1 MLQRK
6 INVCLWHR
14 YRIRYWQNEKNHIIV
29 NVMRK
34 KTQEF
39 CSNNTRYRKITVIP
53 FDNKEVSLN
62 IEYKNIPFDIDEL
75 NKKSKNEILN
85 IYKIIRNKNEL
96 NKLPSDFLDNLF
108 ECTKKYIRCLLPY
121 EIIKIYKTLNIIK
134 KNNKE
139 LNLLLHQHIKR
150 IYKNFD
156 VISISK
162 LFQIYTFSKSKPIYI
177 IKKLSEIFLNNLKN
191 CNKPWCFREVISIYS
206 YFKINSKD
214 HIDNIFKKCVP
225 IIAKNIMMYTPKDA
239 TIIFYSFVKM
249 NKYDKILC
257 HAITKNVILKINL
270 YQFNHLSIIL
280 NSFAKIGEKNN
291 KLCKVICDHI
301 KNKIKIKMPKNI
313 TDLETNNIEQNDI
326 NKNCLSNFET
336 QKLTEIKINDSP
348 KDDEAIIE
356 LNKNETEY
364 KQIKTY
370 ENKNNLLKDKIL
382 KPKDVSIILNALIK
396 LEYYN
401 NETFICLIPFI
412 INNICKFSPQSLSN
426 LAHAYSQIH
435 IDNTL
440 LFDKI
445 ANESIMKIHKFKNKE
460 LSNLANSFVRLNIK
474 NKTLFTYIIDE
485 FLYRSTIGSKF
496 QNYKFDILSLQQFA
510 YSFSKVGLKDEKVYN
525 ILYNTLIKKIHEI
538 KKMKKKKIING
549 EKLLLENYNNQTN
562 SCSDIV
568 INKNTNSL
576 LFRKDEMLEKN
587 NFDFF
592 FISTFVNSYSR
603 AKINHKNFTHFIS
616 YIIRKKKQNNNEI
629 LSNQSLSS
637 LIYGLT
643 KLKIKDKKI
652 YQLLLKECNDKI
664 DSLQP
669 FQIALILYSF
679 SKLKIYSYKYVKKSI
694 QILSMN
700 IHNLNLT
707 DLSLVCYSLSNFLY
721 RDIIFLY
728 KVQKILFL
736 NNYEFN
742 KTNVSQLFNSYT
754 KLCFYHKPFYDFI
767 FQKIFAFMHEFDE
780 KELTN
785 LVFSFIYYFHI
796 VTLQNHVDLEKNNSS
811 SDSDPNISNL
821 VNGVK
826 YFIENKKN
834 EEIKV
839 KPNASSNNNSNGN
852 SNNNSNSSNSSLGR
866 EMCNDLKKKKK
877 IFDEKNKLDNI
888 VNNNDKSCY
897 SLKENTSNLILKN
910 REEFFKNELNI
921 FFNLIFILNEK
932 YRQKLS
938 LISIYQLQI
947 VDLYLRAFFTNYFSF
962 PNYLKSFFFK
972 CRNVKL
978 KIDDYVLLSSKMHRN
993 ISRYLNAVGVK
1004 HKSEVIFGP
1013 YQLDIVVD
1021 FLQNDIK
1028 NKFNLNFD
1036 NEINDNDNDND
1047 NNYNV
1052 IYKRKGLAN
1061 EEVVKKEDKAKY
1073 NIIEKLLTKNIVIEV
1088 DGISHFYKESY
1099 SRTLNSII
1107 KNYILKKFGWNIIHI
1122 PYQEWNQCYNFKT
1135 KLLYAIHI
1143 FKKIV
1148 HINRDTISPK
1158 DFIYFM
1164 NNKNNN
1170 DNKNNNTFADVS
1182 HINNVNNNFMNHDM
1196 VINNNDKNEEDEK
1209 NQHHG
1214 NINDTNANIQQ
1225 KDEKNIPDFYT
1236 IDEETI
1242 FLNQLKCRNKFQKN
1256 IMKKLRQDGKMKY
1269 DFNIVCKNNK
1279 TEECIE
1285 LSDQISKTDIET

>member
-6 INVCLWHR
+6 INLCLWHR
-14 YRIRYWQNEKNHIIV
+14 YRIRYCQNEKNKIIV
-29 NVMRK
+29 SVMRK

-62 IEYKNIPFDIDEL
+62 LEYKNIPFDIDEL

-134 KNNKE
+134 KNNKD

-150 IYKNFD
+150 IYQNFD

-214 HIDNIFKKCVP
+214 HIDHIFKKCMP

-249 NKYDKILC
+249 NKYDKILY
-257 HAITKNVILKINL
+257 HAITKNVILKIHL
-270 YQFNHLSIIL
+270 YEFNHLSIIL

-291 KLCKVICDHI
+291 KLCEAICNQI
-301 KNKIKIKMPKNI
+301 KNKIKIPKTN
-313 TDLETNNIEQNDI
+313 TDLETNCLIDSSNLNSNNIEHNDT
-326 NKNCLSNFET
+326 NKNHFSNFGT
-336 QKLTEIKINDSP
+336 PKLTEIKMNDSP
-348 KDDEAIIE
+348 NYDEVIIE
-356 LNKNETEY
+356 LNKSETEY
-364 KQIKTY
+364 KQIKKY

-382 KPKDVSIILNALIK
+382 KPKDVSVILNALIK

-538 KKMKKKKIING
+538 KKMKKKIIING
-549 EKLLLENYNNQTN
+549 KNLLLENHNNQAN

-568 INKNTNSL
+568 INKNINSL

-603 AKINHKNFTHFIS
+603 AKINHKNFAHFIS

-652 YQLLLKECNDKI
+652 YQLLLKECNEKI

-700 IHNLNLT
+700 IHNLNLN

-728 KVQKILFL
+728 KVQKILSL

-742 KTNVSQLFNSYT
+742 KTNVCQLFNSYT
-754 KLCFYHKPFYDFI
+754 KLCFYYKPFYDFI
-767 FQKIFAFMHEFDE
+767 FQKIFTFMHEFDE

-796 VTLQNHVDLEKNNSS
+796 VILQNYANLEKNNKP
-811 SDSDPNISNL
+811 SDIDPNISNL
-821 VNGVK
+821 MNGVK
-826 YFIENKKN
+826 YFIESEENQNN
-834 EEIKV
+834 EEIKI
-839 KPNASSNNNSNGN
+839 KPNTNNNNS
-852 SNNNSNSSNSSLGR
+852 SISREICSDLNN
-866 EMCNDLKKKKK
+866 KKKK
-877 IFDEKNKLDNI
+877 IDEKNKKGNI
-888 VNNNDKSCY
+888 VNNNNDKTCY

-1021 FLQNDIK
+1021 FLKNDIK
-1028 NKFNLNFD
+1028 NKFNLNFN
-1036 NEINDNDNDND
+1036 NEINETNH

-1052 IYKRKGLAN
+1052 IYKRKGLEN
-1061 EEVVKKEDKAKY
+1061 EEVVKKEDKEKY

-1135 KLLYAIHI
+1135 KILYAIHI
-1143 FKKIV
+1143 FKKII

-1164 NNKNNN
+1164 NNENSFNQRN
-1170 DNKNNNTFADVS
+1170 INNNNTSASTS
-1182 HINNVNNNFMNHDM
+1182 HINNMNDNFMNYDM
-1196 VINNNDKNEEDEK
+1196 VINNTDKNGEDEK

-1214 NINDTNANIQQ
+1214 NNNDINTKIQQ

-1256 IMKKLRQDGKMKY
+1256 IMKKLRQNGKIKY

-1285 LSDQISKTDIET
+1285 LSDQNSKTDIET

>member
-6 INVCLWHR
+6 INLFLWYR
-14 YRIRYWQNEKNHIIV
+14 YRIRYYQNEESKIIV
-29 NVMRK
+29 NVMRRK
-34 KTQEF
+34 IQEF
-39 CSNNTRYRKITVIP
+39 CSSNTRYRKITVIP

-85 IYKIIRNKNEL
+85 IYKIVRNKNEL

-121 EIIKIYKTLNIIK
+121 EIVKIYKTLNILK
-134 KNNKE
+134 KNNKD

-156 VISISK
+156 IISISK
-162 LFQIYTFSKSKPIYI
+162 LFQIYTFSKSKPTYI
-177 IKKLSEIFLNNLKN
+177 IKKLSETFLNNLTN

-206 YFKINSKD
+206 YFKINSVE
-214 HIDNIFKKCVP
+214 HIDHIFKKCVP
-225 IIAKNIMMYTPKDA
+225 IIAKNIMLYTPKDT

-257 HAITKNVILKINL
+257 HAITKNVILKIHL
-270 YQFNHLSIIL
+270 YEFNQLSIIL

-291 KLCKVICDHI
+291 KLCKAICDQI
-301 KNKIKIKMPKNI
+301 KNKMKIIKTN
-313 TDLETNNIEQNDI
+313 TDLGTHSLVSSSKWEPNNIEH
-326 NKNCLSNFET
+326 NCSNEDGLSNFRGK
-336 QKLTEIKINDSP
+336 KLTEMKMDDITKH
-348 KDDEAIIE
+348 DEAIIE
-356 LNKNETEY
+356 LNENETEC

-370 ENKNNLLKDKIL
+370 ENKNDLLENRIL
-382 KPKDVSIILNALIK
+382 KPKDVSVILNALIK

-401 NETFICLIPFI
+401 NETFNCLIPFI

-440 LFDKI
+440 LFDKL

-496 QNYKFDILSLQQFA
+496 QSYKFDILSLQQFA

-538 KKMKKKKIING
+538 KKMKKKNKINDQN
-549 EKLLLENYNNQTN
+549 LLLENDKNKTN
-562 SCSDIV
+562 SCSDIM

-576 LFRKDEMLEKN
+576 LFRTNEMVEKN

-643 KLKIKDKKI
+643 KLKIQDKKI
-652 YQLLLKECNDKI
+652 YQLLLKECNEKI

-679 SKLKIYSYKYVKKSI
+679 SKLKIYSYKFVKTSI

-700 IHNLNLT
+700 IHNLSLT

-728 KVQKILFL
+728 KVQKIIFI

-742 KTNVSQLFNSYT
+742 KTNVCQLFNAFT
-754 KLCFYHKPFYDFI
+754 KLCFYYKPFYDSI

-785 LVFSFIYYFHI
+785 LVFSFIYYFHMVI
-796 VTLQNHVDLEKNNSS
+796 LQNYANMEKGTTPSVIDLNDNSH
-811 SDSDPNISNL
+811 
-821 VNGVK
+821 
-826 YFIENKKN
+826 KN
-834 EEIKV
+834 EITYAANNQTDKQNEEVKI
-839 KPNASSNNNSNGN
+839 KPNT
-852 SNNNSNSSNSSLGR
+852 SSNSTTPSR
-866 EMCNDLKKKKK
+866 EKFSNPSSK
-877 IFDEKNKLDNI
+877 IHTFNEKNK
-888 VNNNDKSCY
+888 
-897 SLKENTSNLILKN
+897 
-910 REEFFKNELNI
+910 EELFKNELNI

-1028 NKFNLNFD
+1028 NRFNLNFND
-1036 NEINDNDNDND
+1036 EINEENHS
-1047 NNYNV
+1047 NYNV
-1052 IYKRKGLAN
+1052 IYKRKGLEN
-1061 EEVVKKEDKAKY
+1061 EVVVKKEYKEKY
-1073 NIIEKLLTKNIVIEV
+1073 NVIEKLLTKNIVIEV

-1143 FKKIV
+1143 FKKIL
-1148 HINRDTISPK
+1148 HINRDTVSPK

-1164 NNKNNN
+1164 NNENRFNQRGTNNN
-1170 DNKNNNTFADVS
+1170 DAAENMS
-1182 HINNVNNNFMNHDM
+1182 HTKEASNNFMDQDM
-1196 VINNNDKNEEDEK
+1196 AIKNTDKNEKTEQEDEK
-1209 NQHHG
+1209 S
-1214 NINDTNANIQQ
+1214 
-1225 KDEKNIPDFYT
+1225 IPDFYT

-1242 FLNQLKCRNKFQKN
+1242 FLNQLKSRNKFQKN
-1256 IMKKLRQDGKMKY
+1256 IMKKLRKDGKMKY
-1269 DFNIVCKNNK
+1269 DFNIVRKDNK
-1279 TEECIE
+1279 TEEPIE
-1285 LSDQISKTDIET
+1285 LSDQNSKTDIET

>member
-6 INVCLWHR
+6 INLCLWYR
-14 YRIRYWQNEKNHIIV
+14 YRIRYCQNEESKVIV
-29 NVMRK
+29 NIMRRK
-34 KTQEF
+34 VQEF

-85 IYKIIRNKNEL
+85 IYKIVRNKAEL

-121 EIIKIYKTLNIIK
+121 EIVKIYKTLNILK
-134 KNNKE
+134 KNDKD

-162 LFQIYTFSKSKPIYI
+162 LFQIYTFSESKPIYI
-177 IKKLSEIFLNNLKN
+177 IKKLSETFLNNLTN

-206 YFKINSKD
+206 YFKINSPE
-214 HIDNIFKKCVP
+214 HIDHIFKKCVP
-225 IIAKNIMMYTPKDA
+225 IIAKNIMMYTPKDT

-249 NKYDKILC
+249 NKHDKILC
-257 HAITKNVILKINL
+257 HAITKNVILKIHL
-270 YQFNHLSIIL
+270 YEFNHLSIIL

-291 KLCKVICDHI
+291 KLCKAICDQI
-301 KNKIKIKMPKNI
+301 KNKMKVVKSN
-313 TDLETNNIEQNDI
+313 TDLGTHSLASSSSKLEPSHIEHNNPNKDYLANFRTN
-326 NKNCLSNFET
+326 
-336 QKLTEIKINDSP
+336 KLTETEMNDIT
-348 KDDEAIIE
+348 KHDEAIIE
-356 LNKNETEY
+356 LNENETEC
-364 KQIKTY
+364 KPIKAY
-370 ENKNNLLKDKIL
+370 ENKNDLLENKVL
-382 KPKDVSIILNALIK
+382 KPKDVSVILNALIK

-401 NETFICLIPFI
+401 NETFNCLIPFI

-440 LFDKI
+440 LFDKL

-496 QNYKFDILSLQQFA
+496 QCYKFDILSLQQFA

-525 ILYNTLIKKIHEI
+525 ILYNTLIKKIREI
-538 KKMKKKKIING
+538 KKMQKKKKIN
-549 EKLLLENYNNQTN
+549 EHNLLLENDKSQTN
-562 SCSDIV
+562 SCSDIM

-576 LFRKDEMLEKN
+576 LFKTNEMVEKN

-643 KLKIKDKKI
+643 KLKIQDKKI
-652 YQLLLKECNDKI
+652 YQLLLKECNEKI

-679 SKLKIYSYKYVKKSI
+679 SKLKIYSYKFVKKSI

-700 IHNLNLT
+700 IHNLSLT

-728 KVQKILFL
+728 KVQKIIFI

-742 KTNVSQLFNSYT
+742 KTNVCQLFNSFT
-754 KLCFYHKPFYDFI
+754 KLCFYYKPFYDSI

-785 LVFSFIYYFHI
+785 LVFSFIYYFHMVI
-796 VTLQNHVDLEKNNSS
+796 LQNYANIEKGPTPSVIDLNVSEH
-811 SDSDPNISNL
+811 
-821 VNGVK
+821 
-826 YFIENKKN
+826 KN
-834 EEIKV
+834 EIKHIANNQTDQQNEKIKI
-839 KPNASSNNNSNGN
+839 KPNTSS
-852 SNNNSNSSNSSLGR
+852 
-866 EMCNDLKKKKK
+866 K
-877 IFDEKNKLDNI
+877 IHTSDEKNDEDNV
-888 VNNNDKSCY
+888 VNNDSKQNRTY
-897 SLKENTSNLILKN
+897 QLLRENTSNLILKN
-910 REEFFKNELNI
+910 KEEFFKNELNI

-947 VDLYLRAFFTNYFSF
+947 VDLYLRAFFPNYFSF

-1028 NKFNLNFD
+1028 NKFNLNFND
-1036 NEINDNDNDND
+1036 EMNELSHS
-1047 NNYNV
+1047 NYNV
-1052 IYKRKGLAN
+1052 IYKRKCLEN
-1061 EEVVKKEDKAKY
+1061 EIVVKKEYKEKY
-1073 NIIEKLLTKNIVIEV
+1073 NVIEKLLTKNIVIEV

-1143 FKKIV
+1143 FKKIL
-1148 HINRDTISPK
+1148 HINRDTVSPK
-1158 DFIYFM
+1158 DFVYFM
-1164 NNKNNN
+1164 SNENGFNHQGSNNN
-1170 DNKNNNTFADVS
+1170 AYEHMPHTEEANDNLMNQDMTIKNT
-1182 HINNVNNNFMNHDM
+1182 
-1196 VINNNDKNEEDEK
+1196 DKNEKAEQE
-1209 NQHHG
+1209 
-1214 NINDTNANIQQ
+1214 
-1225 KDEKNIPDFYT
+1225 DEKNIPDFYT

-1242 FLNQLKCRNKFQKN
+1242 FLNQLKSRNKFQKN
-1256 IMKKLRQDGKMKY
+1256 IMKKLRKGGKMKY
-1269 DFNIVCKNNK
+1269 DFNIVRKDNK

-1285 LSDQISKTDIET
+1285 LSDQSSKTDIET

>member
-6 INVCLWHR
+6 INLCLWYR
-14 YRIRYWQNEKNHIIV
+14 YRIRYYQNEESKIII
-29 NVMRK
+29 NVMKRK
-34 KTQEF
+34 FQEF
-39 CSNNTRYRKITVIP
+39 YSSNTRYRKITVIP

-85 IYKIIRNKNEL
+85 IYKIVRNKNEL

-121 EIIKIYKTLNIIK
+121 EIVKIYKTLNILK
-134 KNNKE
+134 KNNKD

-156 VISISK
+156 IISISK
-162 LFQIYTFSKSKPIYI
+162 LFQIYTFSKSKPTYI
-177 IKKLSEIFLNNLKN
+177 IKKLSETFLNNLTN

-206 YFKINSKD
+206 YFKINSAE
-214 HIDNIFKKCVP
+214 HIDHIFKKCVP
-225 IIAKNIMMYTPKDA
+225 IIAKNIMLYTPKDT

-257 HAITKNVILKINL
+257 HAITKNVILKIHL
-270 YQFNHLSIIL
+270 YEFNQLSIIL

-291 KLCKVICDHI
+291 KLCKAICDQI
-301 KNKIKIKMPKNI
+301 KNKMKVVKTN
-313 TDLETNNIEQNDI
+313 TDLGTHSLVSSSKLEPSNIEHNDS
-326 NKNCLSNFET
+326 NEDGLSNLRGK
-336 QKLTEIKINDSP
+336 KLTEMKMDDITKH
-348 KDDEAIIE
+348 DEAIIE
-356 LNKNETEY
+356 LNENETEC

-370 ENKNNLLKDKIL
+370 GNKNDLLENRIL
-382 KPKDVSIILNALIK
+382 KPKDVSVILNALIK

-401 NETFICLIPFI
+401 NETFNCLIPFI

-440 LFDKI
+440 LFDKL

-496 QNYKFDILSLQQFA
+496 QSYKFDILSLQQFA
-510 YSFSKVGLKDEKVYN
+510 YSFSKVGLKDEKVYS

-538 KKMKKKKIING
+538 KKTKKKNKIN
-549 EKLLLENYNNQTN
+549 EQNLLLGNDKNKTN
-562 SCSDIV
+562 SCSDIM

-576 LFRKDEMLEKN
+576 LFRTNEMVEKN

-616 YIIRKKKQNNNEI
+616 YIIRKKKQSNNEI

-643 KLKIKDKKI
+643 KLKIQDKKI
-652 YQLLLKECNDKI
+652 YQLLLKECNEKI

-679 SKLKIYSYKYVKKSI
+679 SKLKIYSYKFVKTSI

-700 IHNLNLT
+700 IHNLSLT

-728 KVQKILFL
+728 KVQKIIFI

-742 KTNVSQLFNSYT
+742 KTNVCQLFNSFT
-754 KLCFYHKPFYDFI
+754 KLCFYYKPFYDSI

-785 LVFSFIYYFHI
+785 LVFSFIYYFHMVI
-796 VTLQNHVDLEKNNSS
+796 LQNYANMEKGTTPSVIDLNVNSH
-811 SDSDPNISNL
+811 
-821 VNGVK
+821 
-826 YFIENKKN
+826 KN
-834 EEIKV
+834 EITYAVNNQTDKQNGKIKI
-839 KPNASSNNNSNGN
+839 KHNTSSNNTTPSKEKFSDPSN
-852 SNNNSNSSNSSLGR
+852 
-866 EMCNDLKKKKK
+866 K
-877 IFDEKNKLDNI
+877 IHTFDEKNK
-888 VNNNDKSCY
+888 
-897 SLKENTSNLILKN
+897 
-910 REEFFKNELNI
+910 EEFFKNELNI

-978 KIDDYVLLSSKMHRN
+978 KIDDYVLLSSRMHRN

-1028 NKFNLNFD
+1028 NRFNLNFD
-1036 NEINDNDNDND
+1036 NEMDEENHC
-1047 NNYNV
+1047 NYNV
-1052 IYKRKGLAN
+1052 IYKRKGLEN
-1061 EEVVKKEDKAKY
+1061 EVVVKKEYKEKY
-1073 NIIEKLLTKNIVIEV
+1073 NVIEKLLTKNIVIEV

-1143 FKKIV
+1143 FKKIIQ
-1148 HINRDTISPK
+1148 INRDTISPK

-1164 NNKNNN
+1164 NNDNGFNQRGTNNN
-1170 DNKNNNTFADVS
+1170 DTSENIS
-1182 HINNVNNNFMNHDM
+1182 HTKEASNNFMDQDM
-1196 VINNNDKNEEDEK
+1196 TIKNTDKNKKTEQED
-1209 NQHHG
+1209 
-1214 NINDTNANIQQ
+1214 D
-1225 KDEKNIPDFYT
+1225 KNIPDFYT

-1242 FLNQLKCRNKFQKN
+1242 FLNQLKSRNKFQKN
-1256 IMKKLRQDGKMKY
+1256 IMKKLRKDGKMKY
-1269 DFNIVCKNNK
+1269 DFNIVRKDNK

-1285 LSDQISKTDIET
+1285 LSDQNSKTDIET